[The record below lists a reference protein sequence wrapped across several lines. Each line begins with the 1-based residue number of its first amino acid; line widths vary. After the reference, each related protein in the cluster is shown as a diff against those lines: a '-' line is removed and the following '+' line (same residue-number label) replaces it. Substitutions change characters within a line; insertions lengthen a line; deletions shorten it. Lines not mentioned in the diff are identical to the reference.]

1 MQYHNMLKQKH
12 EMEQKAA
19 AEQAA
24 KRKAIE
30 EKVNAHKTAEQLEAE
45 KIAAAEKAAQELLK
59 AEEREKASKKAFSGG
74 GVKKGFL
81 DSSNKSKKKK

>member
-12 EMEQKAA
+12 EMEQKAV

-30 EKVNAHKTAEQLEAE
+30 EKVTNYKSKEQIE
-45 KIAAAEKAAQELLK
+45 KEKVAAAEKAAQELLK
-59 AEEREKASKKAFSGG
+59 AEEREKSSKNAFSGG

-81 DSSNKSKKKK
+81 DSKSKKKK